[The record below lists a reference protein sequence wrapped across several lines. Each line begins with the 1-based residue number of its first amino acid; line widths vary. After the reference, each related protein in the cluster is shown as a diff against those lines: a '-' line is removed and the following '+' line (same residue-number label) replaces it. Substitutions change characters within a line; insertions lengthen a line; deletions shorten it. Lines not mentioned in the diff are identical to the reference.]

1 MGIGRYFIVLGT
13 DHRLQGA
20 EKRLEPPNI
29 NDPSYSALVRDTVSF
44 HSVDFVFEEASMKG
58 PTTAKRIADELN
70 IPYCDVD
77 LDEKTRGEAG
87 MEGST
92 GQIIAPEYLTKND
105 RPEHGSV
112 RSHRISAQ
120 MQREEYWVN
129 QIQSKPDF
137 QNGLLVCGYM
147 HLLSMGTRLAGCGFC
162 VTAWSYLPS
171 LVQTQSTTRGAVAAG
186 IIEKLR
192 AEIDRG
198 ITTES
203 QVVYLLASARKI
215 LERNSTLSFPV
226 LKFHCDWVLHS
237 RLSGPQAREMVTRLK
252 PAHEHFVA
260 GKDVH
265 ELPTGVRK
273 ELDRISQLIDFRKEL
288 SNFLASQN
296 LPTTVCDPDS
306 WTRFLFLYC
315 QIIENAPLELVGDP
329 ELSRVFVTLQIAH
342 TQPVLG
348 MVLYQVSWRFRDAE
362 DKGGEYF
369 VINSYD
375 EYRPAP
381 DS

>member
-120 MQREEYWVN
+120 MQREEYWV
-129 QIQSKPDF
+129 S
-137 QNGLLVCGYM
+137 GLWLYALVKHG
-147 HLLSMGTRLAGCGFC
+147 HPSRRL
-162 VTAWSYLPS
+162 
-171 LVQTQSTTRGAVAAG
+171 
-186 IIEKLR
+186 
-192 AEIDRG
+192 
-198 ITTES
+198 
-203 QVVYLLASARKI
+203 
-215 LERNSTLSFPV
+215 
-226 LKFHCDWVLHS
+226 WVL
-237 RLSGPQAREMVTRLK
+237 R
-252 PAHEHFVA
+252 
-260 GKDVH
+260 D
-265 ELPTGVRK
+265 
-273 ELDRISQLIDFRKEL
+273 
-288 SNFLASQN
+288 
-296 LPTTVCDPDS
+296 
-306 WTRFLFLYC
+306 
-315 QIIENAPLELVGDP
+315 
-329 ELSRVFVTLQIAH
+329 
-342 TQPVLG
+342 G
-348 MVLYQVSWRFRDAE
+348 MVLPSVAGANS
-362 DKGGEYF
+362 
-369 VINSYD
+369 INYARRGCGRHHRKTSSGD
-375 EYRPAP
+375 
-381 DS
+381 